1 MNYDTLKEA
10 IIKFKKSRKHD
21 QNVPFSVV
29 VISDK
34 DWLGGGMGYMP
45 VTEPCYF
52 PVIYKIEVH
61 LLMDSADTAQVDK
74 QLAYTLLLAENI
86 CQKHDI
92 KVEHLV
98 SEIVD
103 TGLGKQMSR
112 IKPSL
117 SFIGAEEVMSLVTAQ
132 VAGSSELNEVW
143 KDILNAEG
151 DEIYIKEIG
160 FYMKEGEKISFSELT
175 ERAILRREVAV
186 GYVKGKKQVK
196 ILYVIL

>member
-1 MNYDTLKEA
+1 MQVGCPMNYDTLKEA

-92 KVEHLV
+92 KV
-98 SEIVD
+98 S
-103 TGLGKQMSR
+103 S
-112 IKPSL
+112 S
-117 SFIGAEEVMSLVTAQ
+117 Q
-132 VAGSSELNEVW
+132 VP
-143 KDILNAEG
+143 I
-151 DEIYIKEIG
+151 IY
-160 FYMKEGEKISFSELT
+160 S
-175 ERAILRREVAV
+175 A
-186 GYVKGKKQVK
+186 
-196 ILYVIL
+196 